1 MRTRVGEWRRLLFT
15 YMGSRSALVLAAV
28 LFAGVLPAQIIE
40 FESGGLKYRTL
51 TRGSVTIMWAHLPIH
66 IKKYAVLQVSV
77 SNGSPV
83 SWQITPQDFQFEK
96 HEGGITAALPAGT
109 VVGSLMHGASRG
121 EVIKL
126 ITAYEAAL
134 TGNAHVHSTNGYEER
149 RQNAQA
155 ELGGGKLRAAAAASA
170 IAFVTTK
177 LKPGEST
184 DGAIFFLN
192 GGKPLGA
199 GKLIVSA
206 AGQNFEFP
214 VEVEARAHP

>member
-1 MRTRVGEWRRLLFT
+1 
-15 YMGSRSALVLAAV
+15 MGSRSSLVLAAV
-28 LFAGVLPAQIIE
+28 LFTGTLRAQIIE

-51 TRGSVTIMWAHLPIH
+51 TRGGMTIMWAHLPIR
-66 IKKYAVLQVSV
+66 IREYAVLQVAI

-83 SWQITPQDFQFEK
+83 SWQVKPQDFRFEK
-96 HEGGITAALPAGT
+96 AEGGIIAALPAAT
-109 VVGSLMHGASRG
+109 VVQQMMDHASRG
-121 EVIKL
+121 DVIKL

-134 TGNAHVHSTNGYEER
+134 YGNAHMHSTNGYEER

-170 IAFVTTK
+170 IAFVATK
-177 LKPGEST
+177 LMPGQST

-199 GKLIVSA
+199 GKLTANA
-206 AGQNFEFP
+206 AGEIFDFP
-214 VEVEARAHP
+214 VEIEAHTRP